1 MPKPDKGGV
10 ELMRFDGKVA
20 VVTAAASGI
29 CRAAAGIIVKEG
41 GLVVG
46 IDTDEARLEKM
57 SMELSKESAGAIVTY
72 CIDALDP
79 KAADRTLKNIIPN
92 NERIDILINGV
103 GGSTIIPNPSA
114 RVDELTL
121 EEWQAI
127 INFNLSSM
135 FIFTN
140 SVIPIMKKQ
149 GKGKVVNLASIAG
162 RGFSDVSSSAYA
174 AAKGGVIA
182 FTKKTAR
189 ELGQFNITVNAIA
202 PNTTLTERI
211 QPRWQQQ
218 SPEDQLQQ
226 TEKIPLRRVA
236 EPIDQAKVICFLASE
251 DADYVTGQTI
261 DVSGGLV

>member
-1 MPKPDKGGV
+1 
-10 ELMRFDGKVA
+10 MRFNGKVA
-20 VVTAAASGI
+20 VITAAASGI
-29 CRAAAGIIVKEG
+29 CRAAAEIIVREG
-41 GLVVG
+41 GVVVA

-57 SMELSKESAGAIVTY
+57 SMELSKESAGAVVTY

-79 KAADRTLKNIIPN
+79 KGADRTLKNIIAN

-114 RVDELTL
+114 RVDELTV

-226 TEKIPLRRVA
+226 TEKIPLGRVA

-261 DVSGGLV
+261 EVSGGLV

>member
-1 MPKPDKGGV
+1 
-10 ELMRFDGKVA
+10 MRFNGKVA
-20 VVTAAASGI
+20 VITAAASGI
-29 CRAAAGIIVKEG
+29 CRAAAGIIIKEG

-79 KAADRTLKNIIPN
+79 KAADRTLKNIIP
-92 NERIDILINGV
+92 
-103 GGSTIIPNPSA
+103 STIIPNPSA

-226 TEKIPLRRVA
+226 TEKIPLGRVA

>member
-1 MPKPDKGGV
+1 
-10 ELMRFDGKVA
+10 MRFKGKVA
-20 VVTAAASGI
+20 VITAAASGI
-29 CRAAAGIIVKEG
+29 CRAAAGIIAKQG
-41 GLVVG
+41 GVVVG

-57 SMELSKESAGAIVTY
+57 SMELSQEPAGSIVTY

-79 KAADRTLKNIIPN
+79 EAADKALENIIKN
-92 NERIDILINGV
+92 NKRIDILINGV
-103 GGSTIIPNPSA
+103 GGSTIISNSSA
-114 RVDELTL
+114 RVDELTVD
-121 EEWQAI
+121 EWQAI
-127 INFNLSSM
+127 INFNLKSM

-140 SVIPIMKKQ
+140 SAVPIMKKQ

-162 RGFSDVSSSAYA
+162 RGFSDISSSAYA

-218 SPEDQLQQ
+218 SPEDQRQQ
-226 TEKIPLRRVA
+226 REKIPLGRVA
-236 EPIDQAKVICFLASE
+236 EPIDQARVICFLASE

>member
-10 ELMRFDGKVA
+10 ELMRFNGKVA
-20 VVTAAASGI
+20 VITAAASGI

-57 SMELSKESAGAIVTY
+57 SMELSKEPAGAIVTY

-211 QPRWQQQ
+211 QPRMLTTLLGRP
-218 SPEDQLQQ
+218 SMS
-226 TEKIPLRRVA
+226 RVVWCNH
-236 EPIDQAKVICFLASE
+236 KV
-251 DADYVTGQTI
+251 
-261 DVSGGLV
+261 

>member
-1 MPKPDKGGV
+1 
-10 ELMRFDGKVA
+10 MRFNGKVA
-20 VVTAAASGI
+20 VITAAASGI

-41 GLVVG
+41 GLVAG

-79 KAADRTLKNIIPN
+79 KGADRTLKNIIAN

-114 RVDELTL
+114 RVDELTV

-127 INFNLSSM
+127 INFNLSIM

-140 SVIPIMKKQ
+140 SVVPIMKKQ

-162 RGFSDVSSSAYA
+162 RGFSDVSISAYA
-174 AAKGGVIA
+174 AAKGGVRA
-182 FTKKTAR
+182 FTKKPAR
-189 ELGQFNITVNAIA
+189 E
-202 PNTTLTERI
+202 
-211 QPRWQQQ
+211 
-218 SPEDQLQQ
+218 
-226 TEKIPLRRVA
+226 
-236 EPIDQAKVICFLASE
+236 
-251 DADYVTGQTI
+251 
-261 DVSGGLV
+261 

>member
-1 MPKPDKGGV
+1 MPKPEKGGV
-10 ELMRFDGKVA
+10 ELMRFNGKVA
-20 VVTAAASGI
+20 VITAAASGI

-92 NERIDILINGV
+92 SERIDILINGV

-226 TEKIPLRRVA
+226 TEKIPLGRVA

>member
-1 MPKPDKGGV
+1 M
-10 ELMRFDGKVA
+10 
-20 VVTAAASGI
+20 
-29 CRAAAGIIVKEG
+29 
-41 GLVVG
+41 VG

-57 SMELSKESAGAIVTY
+57 LMELSKESAGAIVTY
-72 CIDALDP
+72 CIDALAH

-92 NERIDILINGV
+92 SERIDILINGV

-226 TEKIPLRRVA
+226 TEKIPLGRVA
-236 EPIDQAKVICFLASE
+236 EPIDQPKVICFLASE

>member
-1 MPKPDKGGV
+1 
-10 ELMRFDGKVA
+10 MRFNGKVA
-20 VVTAAASGI
+20 VITAAASGI
-29 CRAAAGIIVKEG
+29 CRAVAEIIVKEG
-41 GLVVG
+41 GIVVA

-57 SMELSKESAGAIVTY
+57 SMELSKESAGAVVTY

-79 KAADRTLKNIIPN
+79 KGADRTLKNIIAN
-92 NERIDILINGV
+92 NERIDIVINGV

-114 RVDELTL
+114 RVDELTV

-140 SVIPIMKKQ
+140 LVVPIMKKQ
-149 GKGKVVNLASIAG
+149 GKGKIVNLASIAG

-226 TEKIPLRRVA
+226 TEKIPLGRVA

>member
-10 ELMRFDGKVA
+10 ELMRFNGKVA
-20 VVTAAASGI
+20 VITAAASGI

-121 EEWQAI
+121 EEWQA
-127 INFNLSSM
+127 M
-135 FIFTN
+135 HH
-140 SVIPIMKKQ
+140 P
-149 GKGKVVNLASIAG
+149 
-162 RGFSDVSSSAYA
+162 SSA
-174 AAKGGVIA
+174 
-182 FTKKTAR
+182 TKQKPK
-189 ELGQFNITVNAIA
+189 F
-202 PNTTLTERI
+202 
-211 QPRWQQQ
+211 
-218 SPEDQLQQ
+218 
-226 TEKIPLRRVA
+226 
-236 EPIDQAKVICFLASE
+236 QA
-251 DADYVTGQTI
+251 
-261 DVSGGLV
+261 

>member
-1 MPKPDKGGV
+1 
-10 ELMRFDGKVA
+10 MRFNGKVA
-20 VVTAAASGI
+20 VITAAASGI

-57 SMELSKESAGAIVTY
+57 SMELSKESAGVIVTY

-182 FTKKTAR
+182 FTKKNCPR
-189 ELGQFNITVNAIA
+189 IRTVQHN
-202 PNTTLTERI
+202 RKCY
-211 QPRWQQQ
+211 
-218 SPEDQLQQ
+218 SP
-226 TEKIPLRRVA
+226 KH
-236 EPIDQAKVICFLASE
+236 
-251 DADYVTGQTI
+251 DAD
-261 DVSGGLV
+261 

>member
-1 MPKPDKGGV
+1 
-10 ELMRFDGKVA
+10 MRFKGKVA
-20 VVTAAASGI
+20 VITAAASGI
-29 CRAAAGIIVKEG
+29 CRAAAGIIAKEG
-41 GLVVG
+41 GIVVG

-57 SMELSKESAGAIVTY
+57 SMELSQESAGSIVTY

-79 KAADRTLKNIIPN
+79 QAADQALENIIKN
-92 NERIDILINGV
+92 NKRIDILI
-103 GGSTIIPNPSA
+103 NPSA
-114 RVDELTL
+114 RVDELTVD
-121 EEWQAI
+121 EWQAI
-127 INFNLSSM
+127 INFNLKSM

-140 SVIPIMKKQ
+140 SVVTIMKKQ

-162 RGFSDVSSSAYA
+162 RGFSDISSSAYA

-218 SPEDQLQQ
+218 SPEDQRQQ
-226 TEKIPLRRVA
+226 REKIPLGRVA
-236 EPIDQAKVICFLASE
+236 EPIDQARVICFLASE